1 MKLAVL
7 FGQKLGVGMGLLA
20 ALAAAAQDKPS
31 LGAADGSP
39 LLAVPRAAAPAAAA
53 DTSRYGVYYA
63 TALPRLQPATAWEHD
78 YAAYERLL
86 TPALRRTQ
94 VGLGYV
100 RPDGVRVWGVQPSAR
115 PHAQLDTAL
124 RVADPRRLLG
134 QWHGVAHRLVVHRD
148 SFRVADQRFYRSAR
162 AVDIPAAVN
171 AEFTDKKFK
180 LLAQPGQVAGP
191 QTQQR
196 NYELVSQ
203 RYLLLHGLLKSG
215 GGIMQAGIDAQGQLV
230 VHYCTVQERRL
241 PGQYLTYETTI
252 RQMIFEP
259 AQP

>member
-1 MKLAVL
+1 MKIGVQMR
-7 FGQKLGVGMGLLA
+7 QKVGLLA
-20 ALAAAAQDKPS
+20 MLLGVALVTAAQDKPAQA
-31 LGAADGSP
+31 GADALP
-39 LLAVPRAAAPAAAA
+39 LLALPRPGAAV
-53 DTSRYGVYYA
+53 DTSRFPAIYA
-63 TALPRLQPATAWEHD
+63 TALPQLLPATQWEQA
-78 YAAYERLL
+78 YATYERLL
-86 TPALRRTQ
+86 TPTLRRTQ

-100 RPDGVRVWGVQPSAR
+100 RPDGVRVWTVQPSAR

-162 AVDIPAAVN
+162 AIDIPAGVD

-180 LLAQPGQVAGP
+180 LLAQQPGQVAGP
-191 QTQQR
+191 QAMQR
-196 NYELVSQ
+196 NYELVNQ

-215 GGIMQAGIDAQGQLV
+215 GGIMQTGIDAQGHLM
-230 VHYCTVQERRL
+230 VHYCAVEERRL

-259 AQP
+259 VRP

>member
-1 MKLAVL
+1 MALVL
-7 FGQKLGVGMGLLA
+7 SG
-20 ALAAAAQDKPS
+20 ALRAAAQDKAPS
-31 LGAADGSP
+31 VGADALP
-39 LLAVPRAAAPAAAA
+39 LLALPGVGAAV
-53 DTSRYGVYYA
+53 DTSRFPAVYA
-63 TALPRLQPATAWEHD
+63 TALPPLLPATQWEQA
-78 YAAYERLL
+78 YATYERLL
-86 TPALRRTQ
+86 TPTLRRTQ

-100 RPDGVRVWGVQPSAR
+100 RPDGVRVWTVQPSAR

-162 AVDIPAAVN
+162 AVDIPATVN

-180 LLAQPGQVAGP
+180 LLAQPGPVAGP
-191 QTQQR
+191 QTLQR
-196 NYELVSQ
+196 SYELVSQ

-215 GGIMQAGIDAQGQLV
+215 GGVMQAGIDTQGHLV

-241 PGQYLTYETTI
+241 PGHYLTYETTI

-259 AQP
+259 ARP